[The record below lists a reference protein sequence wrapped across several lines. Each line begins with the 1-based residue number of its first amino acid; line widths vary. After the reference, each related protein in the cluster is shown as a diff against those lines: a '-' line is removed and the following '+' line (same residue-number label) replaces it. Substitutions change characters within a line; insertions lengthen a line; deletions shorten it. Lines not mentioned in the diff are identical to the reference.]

1 MSTYD
6 VGIIGGGP
14 GGYVAAIKAAQ
25 LGGTVCLIEKGEWGG
40 TCLNRGCIPTKT
52 LFSVATLATQIQD
65 AAAFGIQTRD
75 TAIDYTQVLAHKS
88 SVVQRLTG
96 GIAQLLKGNGVHTIN
111 GTASL
116 VNKNRIAVGKEARL
130 QTAPT
135 ESLVNKNRIAVL
147 KSDGTTEHV
156 DAKNVIIATGS
167 EPAEPSMFDVDE
179 TQVLTTTGILNLP
192 ELPESLIIVGGG
204 VSGCEF
210 ASIFNA
216 LGCRV
221 TVLELLPTILATE
234 DVQIIRHIQLFMK
247 RKGIQIRTSA
257 KLTQVK
263 KTETHVTAVLA
274 SGEELTAE
282 KMLISI
288 GRRFNT
294 EGIGLEQVGVRT
306 DAGKIRVDSRMQTNM
321 PGIYAVGDV
330 ASRYLLAHVA
340 SAEGKV
346 AAQNCLGETATMNY
360 QVIPWCVFTLPEIG
374 HVGMTEKEATD
385 EGYEVKVGR
394 FPYAANGIALGMRE
408 TDGFVKTI
416 ADAESGD
423 VLGVHIV
430 GAHASTLI
438 HEAAVAIRT
447 GAAAQD
453 IAHTVHAHPTLSE
466 MVMESAE
473 AAFGK
478 AIHSLS

>member
-25 LGGTVCLIEKGEWGG
+25 LGGSVCLIEKGEWGG

-52 LFSVATLATQIQD
+52 LFAVANLATQVQEAPD
-65 AAAFGIQTRD
+65 FGVHISGEAT
-75 TAIDYTQVLAHKS
+75 IDYPQVLAHKT
-88 SVVQRLTG
+88 SVIEQLTG
-96 GIAQLLKGNGVHTIN
+96 GIAQLLKANGVDTFN
-111 GTASL
+111 GTATL
-116 VNKNRIAVGKEARL
+116 TDRNTITVNK
-130 QTAPT
+130 P
-135 ESLVNKNRIAVL
+135 
-147 KSDGTTEHV
+147 DGTTEQLH
-156 DAKNVIIATGS
+156 AKNVVIATGS
-167 EPAEPSMFDVDE
+167 EPAEPPVFEIDE
-179 TQVLTTTGILNLP
+179 TQVLTTTGILNLT
-192 ELPESLIIVGGG
+192 ELPESLLIVGGG

-216 LGCRV
+216 LGCQV

-234 DVQIIRHIQLFMK
+234 DVQVIRHIQLFMK
-247 RKGIQIRTSA
+247 RKGITIHTGA
-257 KLTQVK
+257 KLTHVK
-263 KTETHVTAVLA
+263 KSDTDVTAVLE
-274 SGEELTAE
+274 SGEEITAE
-282 KMLISI
+282 KMLVSI
-288 GRRFNT
+288 GRRYNT
-294 EGIGLEQVGVRT
+294 ENIGLEKVGVRT
-306 DAGKIRVDSRMQTNM
+306 EGGKIVVDTQMQTNV

-346 AAQNCLGETATMNY
+346 AAQNCLGTHAEMDY

-394 FPYAANGIALGMRE
+394 FPYAANGKALGLRE
-408 TDGFVKTI
+408 TDGFVKTVSD
-416 ADAESGD
+416 ADSGD
-423 VLGVHIV
+423 ILGVHIV
-430 GAHASTLI
+430 GAQASNLI
-438 HEAAVAIRT
+438 HEAAVGVRL
-447 GAAAQD
+447 GASAAD

-473 AAFGK
+473 AAYDR
-478 AIHSLS
+478 AIHSLH

>member
-6 VGIIGGGP
+6 LGIIGGGP

-52 LFSVATLATQIQD
+52 LFAVANLATQVQE
-65 AAAFGIQTRD
+65 ASAFGVHIEGT
-75 TAIDYTQVLAHKS
+75 TTIDYPQVLTHKT
-88 SVVQRLTG
+88 SVIQQLTG
-96 GIAQLLKGNGVHTIN
+96 GIAQLLKANGVDTFN
-111 GTASL
+111 GTATLTDRNTIVVS
-116 VNKNRIAVGKEARL
+116 KA
-130 QTAPT
+130 
-135 ESLVNKNRIAVL
+135 
-147 KSDGTTEHV
+147 DGTTEQLN
-156 DAKNVIIATGS
+156 AKNIIIATGS
-167 EPAEPSMFDVDE
+167 EPAEPPIFEIDE
-179 TQVLTTTGILNLP
+179 NQVLTTTGILNLT
-192 ELPESLIIVGGG
+192 ELPESLLIVGGG

-234 DVQIIRHIQLFMK
+234 DVQVIRHIQLFMK
-247 RKGIQIRTSA
+247 RKGITIHTGA

-263 KTETHVTAVLA
+263 KSDVDVTAVLE
-274 SGEELTAE
+274 SGEELTAQ
-282 KMLISI
+282 KMLVSI
-288 GRRFNT
+288 GRRYNT
-294 EGIGLEQVGVRT
+294 DGIGLEKVGVRT
-306 DAGKIRVDSRMQTNM
+306 EDGKIVVDARMQTNVSS
-321 PGIYAVGDV
+321 IYSVGDV

-346 AAQNCLGETATMNY
+346 AAQNCLGDSVDMDY

-374 HVGMTEKEATD
+374 HVGLTEKEATD

-394 FPYAANGIALGMRE
+394 FPYAANGKALGLRE
-408 TDGFVKTI
+408 TDGFVKTVS
-416 ADAESGD
+416 DAESGD
-423 VLGVHIV
+423 ILGVHIV

-438 HEAAVAIRT
+438 HEAAVAVRM
-447 GAAAQD
+447 GASAAD
-453 IAHTVHAHPTLSE
+453 IAGTVHAHPTLAE

-473 AAFGK
+473 AAYDR
-478 AIHSLS
+478 AIHSLH

>member
-1 MSTYD
+1 MATYD

-40 TCLNRGCIPTKT
+40 TCLHRGCIPTKT
-52 LFSVATLATQIQD
+52 LFSVATLATHIQD
-65 AAAFGIQTRD
+65 AAEFGIRTRD
-75 TAIDYTQVLAHKS
+75 TGIDYTQVCAHKA
-88 SVVQRLTG
+88 SVVRRLTG
-96 GIAQLLKGNGVHTIN
+96 GIAQLLKGNGVHTLN

-116 VNKNRIAVGKEARL
+116 I
-130 QTAPT
+130 
-135 ESLVNKNRIAVL
+135 NKNRIAVL
-147 KSDGTTEHV
+147 KSDGTTEQV

-167 EPAEPSMFDVDE
+167 EPAEPPMFDIDE
-179 TQVLTTTGILNLP
+179 TQVLTTTGILNLT

-234 DVQIIRHIQLFMK
+234 DVQVIRHIQLFMK
-247 RKGIQIRTSA
+247 RKGIQIHTRA

-263 KTETHVTAVLA
+263 KSETHVTATLE

-294 EGIGLEQVGVRT
+294 EGIGLEQVGVQR
-306 DAGKIRVDSRMQTNM
+306 DRQDNGKIRVDSRMQTNI

-340 SAEGKV
+340 SAEGEV
-346 AAQNCLGETATMNY
+346 AAQNCIGETTAMNY

-385 EGYEVKVGR
+385 EGYQVKVGR

-408 TDGFVKTI
+408 TDGFVKTL

-430 GAHASTLI
+430 GAHASMLI
-438 HEAAVAIRT
+438 HEAAVAIRA
-447 GAAAQD
+447 GAAARD

-466 MVMESAE
+466 MVMESAS
-473 AAFGK
+473 AAFGQ

>member
-6 VGIIGGGP
+6 LGIIGGGP

-52 LFSVATLATQIQD
+52 LFAVANLATQVQE
-65 AAAFGIQTRD
+65 ASAFGVNINGEAT
-75 TAIDYTQVLAHKS
+75 IDYPQVLTHKT
-88 SVVQRLTG
+88 SVIQQLTG
-96 GIAQLLKGNGVHTIN
+96 GIAQLLKANGVDTLN
-111 GTASL
+111 GTATLTDRNTIVVS
-116 VNKNRIAVGKEARL
+116 KPDGA
-130 QTAPT
+130 T
-135 ESLVNKNRIAVL
+135 EQL
-147 KSDGTTEHV
+147 H
-156 DAKNVIIATGS
+156 AKNIIIATGS
-167 EPAEPSMFDVDE
+167 EPAEPPIFEIDE
-179 TQVLTTTGILNLP
+179 SQVLTTTGILDLT
-192 ELPESLIIVGGG
+192 ELPESLLIVGGG

-234 DVQIIRHIQLFMK
+234 DIQVIRHIQLFMK
-247 RKGIQIRTSA
+247 RKGITIHTGA
-257 KLTQVK
+257 KLTHVK
-263 KTETHVTAVLA
+263 KSDASVTAVLE
-274 SGEELTAE
+274 SGEELSAQ

-288 GRRFNT
+288 GRRYNT
-294 EGIGLEQVGVRT
+294 DGIGLEKVGVRT
-306 DAGKIRVDSRMQTNM
+306 EDGKIVVDARMQTNVA
-321 PGIYAVGDV
+321 GIYAVGDV

-346 AAQNCLGETATMNY
+346 AAQNCLGDSVEMDY

-385 EGYEVKVGR
+385 EGYEVKIGR
-394 FPYAANGIALGMRE
+394 FPYAANGKALGLRE
-408 TDGFVKTI
+408 TDGFVKTVSD
-416 ADAESGD
+416 ADSGD
-423 VLGVHIV
+423 ILGVHIV

-447 GAAAQD
+447 GATAMD
-453 IAHTVHAHPTLSE
+453 IAGTVHAHPTLAE

-473 AAFGK
+473 AAYDR
-478 AIHSLS
+478 AIHSLH